1 MIEIEVFCVW
11 LDPRPD
17 GEYVVIF
24 KEKNGNRALPM
35 AIGVHEA
42 HAIQFALEG
51 QTFERPMTHDLLVNC
66 LEGLD
71 AEFERVEVREYRDG
85 TYYADL
91 VLSHDGEIYRIDARP
106 SDCAALALRSNAPL
120 YASEEVFEEA
130 DAAIVE
136 ENGTISLVTGQG
148 RHPMPQ
154 QSQEDDQEID
164 AFRRIIS
171 EVNLDEDEF

>member
-24 KEKNGNRALPM
+24 KEKHGNRALPM

-42 HAIQFALEG
+42 HAIQYALEG

-66 LEGLD
+66 IDGLD
-71 AEFERVEVREYRDG
+71 AECERVEVKEYRDG
-85 TYYADL
+85 TYYADV
-91 VLSHDGEIYRIDARP
+91 VLSRDGEIYRVDARP
-106 SDCAALALRSNAPL
+106 SDCAALALRSDAPL
-120 YASEEVFEEA
+120 FATEEVIEEA
-130 DAAIVE
+130 DATLVE
-136 ENGTISLVTGQG
+136 ENGMISLVTGQG
-148 RHPMPQ
+148 RHRVPPQ
-154 QSQEDDQEID
+154 IEGDDQELD

-171 EVNLDEDEF
+171 EVNLDDDDS